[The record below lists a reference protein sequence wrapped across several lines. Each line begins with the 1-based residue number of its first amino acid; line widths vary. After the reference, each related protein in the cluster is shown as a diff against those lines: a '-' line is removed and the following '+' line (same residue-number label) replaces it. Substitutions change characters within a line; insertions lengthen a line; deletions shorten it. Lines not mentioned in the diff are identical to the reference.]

1 MNTTTSPP
9 TLNHVLNLTLTTTA
23 VLDAGATPRGRISWV
38 ETPSGEL
45 TTPAGEKIATVIP
58 GGGDYFTRHVDDLTI
73 EVDLRVI
80 AQTEPD
86 PTTGSTTLFKFH
98 GVGYDKLT
106 GPIMGALDGAVAPA
120 PDTDADADAAKTAA
134 GPPTNEE
141 EGMPSALYGTE
152 VLWCNT
158 SSREYWWMNFAVLV
172 AKVAL
177 ILGPGGVEKVEYA
190 IYQVVV

>member
-1 MNTTTSPP
+1 MASSTPP
-9 TLNHVLNLTLTTTA
+9 TLKHVLNLNLTPTV

-45 TTPAGEKIATVIP
+45 TTPTGEKIATVLP
-58 GGGDYFTRHVDDLTI
+58 GGGDYCTRHVDDLML
-73 EVDLRVI
+73 EVDLRVV

-86 PTTGSTTLFKFH
+86 PSTGASTLFKFQS
-98 GVGYDKLT
+98 VGYDKLIK
-106 GPIMGALDGAVAPA
+106 PIMGALDGDSAAAAAAAAP
-120 PDTDADADAAKTAA
+120 P
-134 GPPTNEE
+134 
-141 EGMPSALYGTE
+141 EGGEMPSALYGTE

-158 SSREYWWMNFAVLV
+158 SSKEYWWMNFAVLV

-177 ILGPGGVEKVEYA
+177 VLGPKGVEKVEYA